1 MKVLQPLNDNV
12 APDPVPERTSEIA
25 RNPEVAE
32 SSTVSAGS
40 ISYQPWN
47 HELSRANDAQ
57 TPANTPAYKKPS
69 APTLN
74 SRLETYAR
82 HDAVATWLIIIVGLL
97 IIGQAAVSLVQVFTH
112 STDSDTNGFA
122 GIVYSLQALLG
133 LGFVFRVDMARR
145 ALLWFTALILAFNLY
160 TFLMTAG
167 VIFIFMQT
175 TAGFITGVLSI
186 LTQLLFPIA
195 VLTVLNLRSVKSSFG
210 Q

>member
-1 MKVLQPLNDNV
+1 
-12 APDPVPERTSEIA
+12 
-25 RNPEVAE
+25 
-32 SSTVSAGS
+32 
-40 ISYQPWN
+40 
-47 HELSRANDAQ
+47 
-57 TPANTPAYKKPS
+57 
-69 APTLN
+69 
-74 SRLETYAR
+74 
-82 HDAVATWLIIIVGLL
+82 
-97 IIGQAAVSLVQVFTH
+97 VFTH